1 MKKVETLLDGKVTLI
16 QLEPFEDHRGKFVE
30 LSNVRELNM
39 MFEPYFTGRTDVI
52 LPFFVQDDISIS
64 HKNVLRGIHGDD
76 VTWKLITCI
85 HGAFYVVVVNPET
98 KKWVNA
104 VLSAGNNLQLLVP
117 PKYGIGILA
126 LDEPSILHYK
136 QTQYYHGMQAQ
147 FTIRWDD
154 PEYNIPWPTGTG
166 SLAPVLSERDGGKKN
181 E

>member
-1 MKKVETLLDGKVTLI
+1 MKIIDTLLDKVLVI
-16 QLEPFEDHRGKFVE
+16 QLEPFEDHRGKFME
-30 LSNVRELNM
+30 LYNWEAFHEMHVHT
-39 MFEPYFTGRTDVI
+39 P
-52 LPFFVQDDISIS
+52 FVQDDISLS
-64 HKNVLRGIHGDD
+64 HKNVLRGIHGDE

-85 HGAFYVVVVNPET
+85 YGAFYVVVVDPAT

-136 QTQYYHGMQAQ
+136 QSEYYHGMQAQ

-154 PEYNIPWPTGTG
+154 PEYNIPWPTGSG
-166 SLAPVLSERDGGKKN
+166 ALGPILSERDGGKKN